1 MNLCL
6 TSSCMSDKSLIR
18 KQSHITD
25 FAYED
30 KRMKIKGVVGIRT
43 EVEHDKKC
51 LIVLNSREYEN
62 VVAQQM
68 QVQKNIATSQV

>member
-1 MNLCL
+1 
-6 TSSCMSDKSLIR
+6 
-18 KQSHITD
+18 
-25 FAYED
+25 
-30 KRMKIKGVVGIRT
+30 MKIKGVVGIRT